1 MGMKECRL
9 RAEMTVMD
17 VAYIMGVSDTCVYMW
32 EKGKTTP
39 RPEKL
44 LKLAQLYSCSVE
56 DLLRK
61 EDMSA

>member
-9 RAEMTVMD
+9 MAEMTVMD

>member
-9 RAEMTVMD
+9 LAEMTVMD